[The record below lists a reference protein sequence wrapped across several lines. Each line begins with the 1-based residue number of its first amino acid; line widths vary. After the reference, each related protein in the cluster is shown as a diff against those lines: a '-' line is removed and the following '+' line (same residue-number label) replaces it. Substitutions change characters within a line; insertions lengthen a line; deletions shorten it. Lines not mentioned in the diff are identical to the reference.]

1 MDFYEF
7 LRKLEHSMNEVT
19 EKSSND
25 KPKTPNTTIKT
36 THNHNNDNII
46 NTARIMLEYH
56 VPVELICQSLNISE
70 EFLTAN
76 GLIKPKTRT
85 FHFPVKVASITEH
98 TEEIEASSIEE
109 AKMLLLKKIDEYNET
124 HDNQYMRP
132 VTIFE

>member
-7 LRKLEHSMNEVT
+7 LRELENSVNET
-19 EKSSND
+19 IEKMPKD
-25 KPKTPNTTIKT
+25 KKPNTNIK
-36 THNHNNDNII
+36 
-46 NTARIMLEYH
+46 TARIMLEYH

-70 EFLTAN
+70 DFLTAN

-85 FHFPVKVASITEH
+85 FHFPVEIATITEH